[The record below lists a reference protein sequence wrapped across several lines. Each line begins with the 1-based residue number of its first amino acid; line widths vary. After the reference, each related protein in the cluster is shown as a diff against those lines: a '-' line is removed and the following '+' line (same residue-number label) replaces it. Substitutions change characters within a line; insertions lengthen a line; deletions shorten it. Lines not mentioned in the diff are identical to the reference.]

1 MLVQTSSNTL
11 KHPNEIQGIT
21 KTLID
26 RILDKSLQDFQNE
39 DYFSGVQNLCV
50 RLGKLLQT
58 HGTETFRD
66 WIKDYCLEHPVSEFL
81 MQSPF
86 TKRCFDKPKGY
97 AGDATLIDYI
107 YRIGAL
113 QEEYS
118 TAGKQIHEACI
129 MSSCC
134 DSVRWRAQHLG
145 NEINDLNIQKGRKIS
160 AISIA
165 SGHLRELSFVD
176 SFDSKVENFVGLD
189 QDQNSNA
196 EARKSFPYKNLFVFD
211 ESIKYVL
218 SKKLPEQS
226 FDLVYSTGLFDY
238 LDDKLAARMTSRMFD
253 LVSPGGSMII
263 PNFAKGMPEQ
273 GYMEAFMDW
282 YLIYRDEAQV
292 FGFMAELDMNFVEN
306 YDIYTDPSGNVLY
319 LKVNKKQ

>member
-1 MLVQTSSNTL
+1 MLLQPLSTAISHQD
-11 KHPNEIQGIT
+11 KIQGIT
-21 KTLID
+21 QVLID
-26 RILDKSLQDFQNE
+26 RILDETMEYFERE
-39 DYFSGVQNLCV
+39 DHNAGVHHLCV

-58 HGTETFRD
+58 HGTDTFKD
-66 WIKDYCLEHPVSEFL
+66 WIKDYCLAHPVSYFL

-107 YRIGAL
+107 YRIGDL
-113 QEEYS
+113 KEGH
-118 TAGKQIHEACI
+118 TADGKMIHDACI

-145 NEINDLNIQKGRKIS
+145 NEINALYTQKERKIS

-165 SGHLRELSFVD
+165 SGHLRELSYVD
-176 SFDSKVENFVGLD
+176 SFDHKIENFVGLD
-189 QDQNSNA
+189 QDEDSNT
-196 EARKSFPYKNLFVFD
+196 EARKSFPYKNLYVFD

-253 LVSPGGSMII
+253 LVAPGGSMII

-282 YLIYRDEAQV
+282 YLIYRNEAQV
-292 FGFMAELDMNFVEN
+292 FDFMSELDMTKVES
-306 YDIYTDPSGNVLY
+306 YDIYSDPSGNVLY
-319 LKVNKKQ
+319 LKVNKK

>member
-1 MLVQTSSNTL
+1 MLLQPLTTTFSQTE
-11 KHPNEIQGIT
+11 KIQCIT
-21 KTLID
+21 QTLID
-26 RILDKSLQDFQNE
+26 RILDKCLEDFKNE
-39 DYFSGVQNLCV
+39 DYISGVHHLCV

-58 HGTETFRD
+58 HGTDTFQE
-66 WIKDYCLEHPVSEFL
+66 WIKAYCLSHPVSQYL
-81 MQSPF
+81 KQSPF
-86 TKRCFDKPKGY
+86 TKRCFDKPRGY

-107 YRIGAL
+107 YRIGGL
-113 QEEYS
+113 QEAHS
-118 TAGKQIHEACI
+118 TAGKMIHDACI

-145 NEINDLNIQKGRKIS
+145 GELDKMFVQKRRKIS

-176 SFDSKVENFVGLD
+176 GFESKLANFVGLD
-189 QDQNSNA
+189 QDEESNA
-196 EARKSFPYKNLFVFD
+196 VARGSFPYQNLFIFD
-211 ESIKYVL
+211 ESIRYVL

-238 LDDKLAARMTSRMFD
+238 LEDKLAARMTSRMFD
-253 LVSPGGSMII
+253 LVAPGGSMII

-292 FGFMAELDMNFVEN
+292 FAFMSELDMNEVQS
-306 YDIYTDPSGNVLY
+306 YDIYSDPSGNVLY
-319 LKVNKKQ
+319 LKVNKK